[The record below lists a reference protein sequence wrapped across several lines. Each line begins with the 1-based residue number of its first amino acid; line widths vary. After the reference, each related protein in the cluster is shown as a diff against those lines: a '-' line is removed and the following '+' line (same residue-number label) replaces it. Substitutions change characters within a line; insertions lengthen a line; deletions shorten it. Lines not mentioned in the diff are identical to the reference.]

1 MSLKRVKK
9 WYWYLVTRIQRKQNI
24 GRLKNSDY
32 LPANKIAKEYEAQLN
47 GIFEKDEKDE
57 IEKIDRL
64 RNDLLSSNEK
74 IIIREI
80 GGLKDK
86 KDQKEEAYISVK
98 DICKNAASPRKWA
111 EFQYRLIRSFKPS
124 HCLELG
130 TNLGVS
136 GCYSLS
142 ALKLNEQ
149 GSLVTLEGNP
159 KLSELA
165 AKNFEEL
172 KLNRFEIVVGLFNET
187 LGDVL
192 TKYKTFDYAF
202 IDGHHDMEATILY
215 FDMIKPFLANN
226 AIVIFDDINWSNG
239 MQKAWQTIITDK
251 KVSAVFDFYKL
262 GIIVYNAKAEKSKI
276 QYRLSL

>member
-1 MSLKRVKK
+1 MSTKKAKK

-24 GRLKNSDY
+24 ARLKNSDY
-32 LPANKIAKEYEAQLN
+32 LPANKIGKDYEAQLK
-47 GIFEKDEKDE
+47 GTFDEEEKDE

-64 RNDLLSSNEK
+64 RYDLLSSNEK
-74 IIIREI
+74 IIIKEI
-80 GGLKDK
+80 GGLKDET
-86 KDQKEEAYISVK
+86 DQKEEAYIAIK
-98 DICKNAASPRKWA
+98 DICKNAASPKKWA
-111 EFQYRLIRSFKPS
+111 EFQFRLIRSFRPS

-159 KLSELA
+159 QLSELA

-172 KLNRFEIVVGLFNET
+172 NLKRFEIAVGLFNET

-192 TKYKTFDYAF
+192 NKYKTFDYAF

-215 FDMIKPFLANN
+215 FDMIKPYLASN

-239 MQKAWQTIITDK
+239 MQKAWQTISMDK
-251 KVSAVFDFYKL
+251 KITAVFDFYKL
-262 GIIVYNAKAEKSKI
+262 GIIVYNAKVEKSKI